1 MADKYDFLKPEIQ
14 DIVRKLAREEAANY
28 VLHSGINN
36 TLQQVLKPNYDL
48 TTSEKIIDGRT
59 NCFIVLGA
67 DRPSGEGSGYG
78 GQADTACATID
89 ICAGHLGDFALD
101 GTPAS
106 RNLELDSAR
115 VYVSQKT
122 DVDKNFNFQQYS
134 VGAGDN
140 KIKLENSEGKS
151 AVGIKAD
158 EVRLLA
164 RNNIK
169 IGTQHFS
176 GLLEPSERFLGGVQI
191 IAGVD
196 NPSKSNMPQPMVKGD
211 NLLELLANI
220 VSEIEKLQDTFAQ
233 FVDIQSEIN
242 NKFSMHVHQIDP
254 ELKISDTMVS
264 PISNSQLQKTIIPKI
279 IKNNIDYQKLFGR
292 YFTPANAK
300 YINSKYNKVN

>member
-1 MADKYDFLKPEIQ
+1 MSEKDDSLKPEIQ

-36 TLQQVLKPNYDL
+36 TLQQGLKPAYDL
-48 TTSEKIIDGRT
+48 TTSEKLIDGRT
-59 NCFIVLGA
+59 NCFITLGN

-78 GQADTACATID
+78 GRADSACATID
-89 ICAGHLGDFALD
+89 LCSGHLGDFALD
-101 GTPAS
+101 GKPAAK
-106 RNLELDSAR
+106 NFELDSAR
-115 VYVSQKT
+115 IYISQKT
-122 DVDKNFNFQQYS
+122 DIDANFKFQQYS
-134 VGAGDN
+134 VNLGNN
-140 KIKLENSEGKS
+140 KVKLENSEGKS

-176 GLLEPSERFLGGVQI
+176 GLLEPSERLLGGVQI

-196 NPSKSNMPQPMVKGD
+196 NPSPTNIPQPMVKGD
-211 NLLELLANI
+211 NLLELLQNL

-242 NKFSMHVHQIDP
+242 NKFSMHVHQLDP
-254 ELKISDTMVS
+254 ETKLTDTMVS
-264 PISNSQLQKTIIPKI
+264 PISNTQIQKTIIPKI
-279 IKNNIDYQKLFGR
+279 IKNVIGYQKLFGK
-292 YFTPANAK
+292 YFTPANSK